1 MKTQKLTIK
10 KIIVIASVV
19 LLASCSKSPNTA
31 VPNSD
36 ESINIPALNNYDKF
50 VGGAQITFNE
60 YDFDFGTVSKENK
73 LHHTFY
79 FVNSGDT
86 PLIISDAKGSCGC
99 TIPFFPKDPINPG
112 QQEKIDIEIDPSG
125 KKEGSLFKVAV
136 RIESNADNKYVKLN
150 LSGTPEVKAEETQA
164 H

>member
-1 MKTQKLTIK
+1 MKNYKLTFVK
-10 KIIVIASVV
+10 TLIVACI
-19 LLASCSKSPNTA
+19 LTITSCSKTTNKA
-31 VPNSD
+31 VPNS
-36 ESINIPALNNYDKF
+36 EETINIPALNNFDKF

-125 KKEGSLFKVAV
+125 KKEGKIFKVGV
-136 RIESNADNKYVKLN
+136 SIQSNAENQYVILN
-150 LSGTPEVKAEETQA
+150 LSGTPEVTNKEQ
-164 H
+164 